1 MGDADTYACAFP
13 GCDQTAETTVMREG
27 AEGVSLCPAHLNLMV
42 DNPGEFARI
51 WGPTQRPQPQFQA
64 PGDDPA

>member
-1 MGDADTYACAFP
+1 
-13 GCDQTAETTVMREG
+13 MREG

-42 DNPGEFARI
+42 DNPEEFARI
-51 WGPTQRPQPQFQA
+51 WGPTPRPQPQFQA